1 MLFCK
6 KNNKIYLLGG
16 NNQKNCEIYNLKN
29 TSSNSQQ
36 KKIKKKWKSIPSL
49 NEERQ
54 EFGSMIYNDDY
65 LYIFF
70 GFSYIK
76 GVNLNS
82 IERMDINKHEKFEI
96 VYVNEH
102 ITLSSIG
109 CAILSEE
116 SEDSSDG
123 GILLLGGFDGEKY
136 IETSLVFSPEQ
147 MKIRECDIIIPNISK
162 HFQFLFHKETN
173 FIKADNDLQVV
184 FDMKNNVHVLTNHSY
199 ELFSEVE

>member
-16 NNQKNCEIYNLKN
+16 NSQKNCEVYNLKN
-29 TSSNSQQ
+29 NSQQ

-65 LYIFF
+65 LYVFF
-70 GFSYIK
+70 GFSHIK

-82 IERMDINKHEKFEI
+82 IERMDINTHEKFEI

-109 CAILSEE
+109 CAILSDE
-116 SEDSSDG
+116 SDDNSSG

-162 HFQFLFHKETN
+162 HFQFLFHKESN
-173 FIKADNDLQVV
+173 FIQTDNDLQVV